1 MHEEAAITAVG
12 RAIQFSVAPV
22 FLLSAIGGMLSVMIA
37 RIGRVVDR
45 AREVESRMVEA
56 LPDGRGLLQKE
67 LARLVLRMH
76 LIQRAITF
84 CVLTAIFVCLVVVT
98 LFVGAFYE
106 YQFVFAVAGFFVAAM
121 LMFLV
126 GLLYFLREIFIATG
140 SIPIGLR

>member
-45 AREVESRMVEA
+45 ARDVERRVTEA
-56 LPDGRGLLQKE
+56 PPADRGLLQE
-67 LARLVLRMH
+67 EFATLLLRMR
-76 LIQRAITF
+76 LIQRAITC

-98 LFVGAFYE
+98 LFVGAFYQ

-126 GLLYFLREIFIATG
+126 GLLFFLREIFIATG
-140 SIPIGLR
+140 SIPLGRR

>member
-22 FLLSAIGGMLSVMIA
+22 FLLSAIGAMLSVMIA

-45 AREVESRMVEA
+45 AREIEKRMTEA
-56 LPDGRGLLQKE
+56 LPTDRGLLHQE
-67 LARLVLRMH
+67 FATLLLRMR

-84 CVLTAIFVCLVVVT
+84 CVLTAIFVCLVVVS
-98 LFVGAFYE
+98 LFVGAFYQ

-126 GLLYFLREIFIATG
+126 GLLHFLREIFVATG
-140 SIPIGLR
+140 SIPHGPR